1 MADPQRSEQQYARP
15 ASSEPPKRSFM
26 SRMTGAVAAH
36 ASMALAAIAVLAVM
50 LVATIVYYR
59 GLLFLGPYAGRA
71 GFAAGATAAAGAA
84 PPAAAKGDPE
94 TERLIDSINK
104 A

>member
-1 MADPQRSEQQYARP
+1 MSAPQYAP
-15 ASSEPPKRSFM
+15 EPPKKSFM
-26 SRMTGAVAAH
+26 ARLTGAVAAH
-36 ASMALAAIAVLAVM
+36 SSMALAAIVVLAVL

-71 GFAAGATAAAGAA
+71 GFAAGAVAAAPSGAA
-84 PPAAAKGDPE
+84 AAPAAKGDPE
-94 TERLIDSINK
+94 TERLIESINK